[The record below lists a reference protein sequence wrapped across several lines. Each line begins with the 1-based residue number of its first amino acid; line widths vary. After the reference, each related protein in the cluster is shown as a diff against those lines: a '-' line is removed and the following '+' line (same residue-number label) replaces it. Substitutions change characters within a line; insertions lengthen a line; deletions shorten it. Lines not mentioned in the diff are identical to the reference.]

1 MTSKSRQPSQV
12 ASDERQPAG
21 TGPAMG
27 AVMVWIEPRKTMLF
41 KAIIESYDNL
51 ATLRTEDPARHHLR
65 LCYGIESEAEVME
78 LLAGMADEFSLR
90 RIE

>member
-1 MTSKSRQPSQV
+1 M
-12 ASDERQPAG
+12 
-21 TGPAMG
+21 GPAMSS
-27 AVMVWIEPRKTMLF
+27 VVLWVEPHKIMLF

-65 LCYGIESEAEVME
+65 LYYGIESESDVME
-78 LLAGMADEFSLR
+78 LLARIADKFSLR